1 MEIEVVMEASEFW
14 KLIKEKL
21 SERGKTQEWLCKE
34 TGMDLQSMRNRIY
47 KDRFP
52 TIEEALKILSIF
64 DTTAEEFFGISAAG
78 LPKNAS
84 SNVML
89 IPVMEQ
95 VFSAGYGQY
104 VPDTEE
110 VREYVA
116 VPNELKRYG
125 KLAAS
130 RVRGD
135 SMEPTLS
142 DNDTIICDSNG
153 YDGTDGVY
161 AILYKGNGF
170 VKRLQQ
176 TGDGVKIISDNPR
189 YEPMFATEKNE
200 SENFQ
205 VIGKVR
211 CVMHRM

>member
-1 MEIEVVMEASEFW
+1 MEAVDFW
-14 KLIKEKL
+14 KKIKEKL
-21 SERGKTQEWLCKE
+21 SEKGKTQEWLCNE
-34 TGMDLQSMRNRIY
+34 CGIDLQSMRNRIY
-47 KDRFP
+47 KERFP
-52 TIEEALKILSIF
+52 SIEEALRILAVFNI
-64 DTTAEEFFGISAAG
+64 TAEDFFGISVDHLSEVAD
-78 LPKNAS
+78 KN
-84 SNVML
+84 VLL

-95 VFSAGYGQY
+95 VFSAGHGQY
-104 VPDTEE
+104 VPDSDD

-116 VPNELKRYG
+116 VPNELRKYG

-142 DNDTIICDSNG
+142 DNDTIICDNNG

-161 AILYKGNGF
+161 AIHYKGKGF
-170 VKRLQQ
+170 VKRLQY

-189 YEPMFATEKNE
+189 YDPMYANDSNGDEDF
-200 SENFQ
+200 S